1 MHTLI
6 PAIYFFLL
14 IGLPTIWCLKI
25 LFKFFSHQ
33 KNELHK
39 VHEKNRKKKIYN
51 KLIFCSLAIIYG
63 VSILVLI
70 VYFGV
75 SNFIAIDSKLPVWL
89 FFIFAIIFAPYW
101 GVIYGLLKW
110 KRRG

>member
-1 MHTLI
+1 MNSFIPVIYLFLI
-6 PAIYFFLL
+6 

-33 KNELHK
+33 KNELRK

-51 KLIFCSLAIIYG
+51 KLILSSLAIIYG

-75 SNFIAIDSKLPVWL
+75 SDFIAIDLKLPIWL
-89 FFIFAIIFAPYW
+89 FLIFAMILAPYL

-110 KRRG
+110 KKKG